1 MNDLDWEVTEVNKT
15 CFFHLIQHADFG
27 GTVYPN
33 PWHQNQSLKNLPRCQ
48 SSGRTSNSNFT
59 VRESFSTHS
68 EPRSCLCDNPKIPWL
83 GTNVGSIGGRWVF
96 LFLKWYH
103 SLPKSLPGKEKGN
116 WITNTSFLKFEVCFE
131 VEDHH
136 GTDNTIN
143 ISMGEAGSWI
153 SRCFKCFVNMDTK
166 SSIGRRVGLLFTS
179 AMLPTL
185 VPRCPQS
192 CWYTSWLVKKRVK
205 RHQSDKACKTQT
217 EMIQWCKKKRWGPK
231 PSNFQKF
238 RTSFWYSK
246 LKRFV
251 GSPEKSSL
259 FPSQV
264 TSGPKAQPQVSVVGW
279 HLTSWKVMIKI
290 QVNSAVEGKK
300 FLDWLVWLFN

>member
-33 PWHQNQSLKNLPRCQ
+33 PWYLVRRWKTLPRCQ

-68 EPRSCLCDNPKIPWL
+68 EPRSCLCDNPKIPSALSQTWDPL
-83 GTNVGSIGGRWVF
+83 EADGCFCFPKKKTLHHET

-103 SLPKSLPGKEKGN
+103 SLAKSLPGKEKGN
-116 WITNTSFLKFEVCFE
+116 WIKNTSFLKFGVCFE

-143 ISMGEAGSWI
+143 ISMGEAGSWV
-153 SRCFKCFVNMDTK
+153 SRCFKCWL
-166 SSIGRRVGLLFTS
+166 RFTS

-192 CWYTSWLVKKRVK
+192 CWYTSWLVKKRGK
-205 RHQSDKACKTQT
+205 GTRRTKLAKPKQT
-217 EMIQWCKKKRWGPK
+217 WFNDAKKKKGGVQ
-231 PSNFQKF
+231 NLQ
-238 RTSFWYSK
+238 TS
-246 LKRFV
+246 
-251 GSPEKSSL
+251 KSSGRL
-259 FPSQV
+259 FDIPPRFPSHV
-264 TSGPKAQPQVSVVGW
+264 RTKGPATGVCGW
-279 HLTSWKVMIKI
+279 MAPYELKSYEKI
-290 QVNSAVEGKK
+290 QINSAVEGKK
-300 FLDWLVWLFN
+300 FLDWLVCLFN

>member
-1 MNDLDWEVTEVNKT
+1 MPVVGTDFQFKLHRQGVILDPFRAKELLVRQSENTLAWNKRVI
-15 CFFHLIQHADFG
+15 HWRQM
-27 GTVYPN
+27 GT
-33 PWHQNQSLKNLPRCQ
+33 
-48 SSGRTSNSNFT
+48 
-59 VRESFSTHS
+59 
-68 EPRSCLCDNPKIPWL
+68 
-83 GTNVGSIGGRWVF
+83 

-116 WITNTSFLKFEVCFE
+116 WIKNTSFLKFEVCFE

-143 ISMGEAGSWI
+143 ISVGEAGSWV
-153 SRCFKCFVNMDTK
+153 SRCFKCW
-166 SSIGRRVGLLFTS
+166 LLFTS

-205 RHQSDKACKTQT
+205 RHPSDKACKTQT
-217 EMIQWCKKKRWGPK
+217 DMMQKKKRWGPK

-238 RTSFWYSK
+238 RKSFWYSY
-246 LKRFV
+246 
-251 GSPEKSSL
+251 L
-259 FPSQV
+259 FSQV

-300 FLDWLVWLFN
+300 FLDWLDFCFNSINVWLF